1 MGSNK
6 INWIVGEVIYK
17 LGEEA
22 QYAYLLTDG
31 EVEIISKNGT
41 KVGFI
46 NKNEVFGEQSIILNT
61 KRTVTAI
68 ARLKSTA
75 VAIPKINL
83 INDYKSSPFLIQAVL
98 RSTYVRLTNLSST
111 LKDGTNTPTH
121 SRRSG
126 IGNRR

>member
-75 VAIPKINL
+75 VAIPKIIL
-83 INDYKSSPFLIQAVL
+83 INDYKNSPFLIQAVL

-111 LKDGTNTPTH
+111 LKDDLK
-121 SRRSG
+121 SLE
-126 IGNRR
+126 